1 MDIVN
6 LNNQIKIYSENQ
18 QGVRLEQLP
27 FEAIRY
33 ILNNSTLLA
42 FTIEYANQRYHVN
55 IKSIEV
61 FTFYID
67 GGKYETINFK
77 THLELKNTLNKCK
90 LNILSAEFNSALN
103 RLVYPFFNN

>member
-18 QGVRLEQLP
+18 MARLEQLP
-27 FEAIRY
+27 FEAIKY

-42 FTIEYANQRYHVN
+42 FSIEYANQRYHVN
-55 IKSIEV
+55 IKSLEI
-61 FTFYID
+61 FTFYTD
-67 GGKYETINFK
+67 NCKYEAINFK

-90 LNILSAEFNSALN
+90 LNILSNEFNSALN
-103 RLVYPFFNN
+103 HLVYPFFNNY